1 MIKERGVW
9 KSGGRTASFPVF
21 CPATARAF
29 AGRLPLTLHMRELGG
44 DETYGYLDGSLP
56 VSAGRPSGIHDGGLS
71 ADVTGT
77 ALRVSV

>member
-1 MIKERGVW
+1 
-9 KSGGRTASFPVF
+9 
-21 CPATARAF
+21 
-29 AGRLPLTLHMRELGG
+29 MRELGG

-77 ALRVSV
+77 TLRVSV